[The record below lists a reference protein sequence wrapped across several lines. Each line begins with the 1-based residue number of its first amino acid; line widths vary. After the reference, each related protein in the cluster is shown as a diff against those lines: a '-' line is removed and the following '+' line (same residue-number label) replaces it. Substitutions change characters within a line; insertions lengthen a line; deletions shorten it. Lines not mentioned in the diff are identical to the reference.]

1 MPLPIT
7 LLPTPLQLFDSAPTT
22 EPIVEAEASETT
34 HCTTT
39 TNATFEAQQIP
50 QTNDSSLEPELIR
63 PMDNDVASEPGTDV
77 KDISSM
83 SVKELRNLCATKGLP
98 NTGKK
103 TEMIERLQSSMFDEV
118 ALIDDV

>member
-7 LLPTPLQLFDSAPTT
+7 LLPTPLQLFDSAPPTA
-22 EPIVEAEASETT
+22 PIIEAETDTT
-34 HCTTT
+34 NCTT
-39 TNATFEAQQIP
+39 TNATFETQQIP
-50 QTNDSSLEPELIR
+50 QTHDSSHEPELIR
-63 PMDNDVASEPGTDV
+63 PMDNDAASESGTDA

-103 TEMIERLQSSMFDEV
+103 NEMIERLQSNMLDEV